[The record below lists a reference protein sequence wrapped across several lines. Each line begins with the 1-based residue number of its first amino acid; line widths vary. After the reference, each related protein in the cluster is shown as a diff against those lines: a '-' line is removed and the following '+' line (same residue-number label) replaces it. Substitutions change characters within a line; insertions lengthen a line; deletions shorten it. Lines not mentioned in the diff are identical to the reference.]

1 MWKREQV
8 MCNKVKLLTPYSHRF
23 FPRGFT
29 ADIEELTHEVQR
41 NFKIDFQG
49 VHFLKDA
56 VGQNEILLTII

>member
-29 ADIEELTHEVQR
+29 EDIEELTHEVQR
-41 NFKIDFQG
+41 NVLNRFSRGYIF
-49 VHFLKDA
+49 
-56 VGQNEILLTII
+56 